1 MTDPTPDRCCDPD
14 LLRRDVSDT
23 GLELAVAGFTAL
35 WHGDR
40 RLPAQL
46 LPHRAAAER
55 VASDLARHGRAELDE
70 RGRLVGIHGLTLRTT
85 RHRFTAAGRTHH
97 TWCAFDSIGIP
108 AALHLDAVAHTDCPT
123 CSGPLEVRIHQ
134 GQPAQIDRALTLE
147 HDSAPISDGAAAIVL
162 APGELRTLG
171 GVVFLWMGVDLGP
184 FELAELARRTRYR
197 RVANAARS
205 SSEKSCGSSQAAKW
219 PPLSTSLK

>member
-1 MTDPTPDRCCDPD
+1 MTDPTPDRCCDPY
-14 LLRRDVSDT
+14 LLRRDVSDA

-70 RGRLVGIHGLTLRTT
+70 SGRLVGIHGLTLRTT

-134 GQPAQIDRALTLE
+134 GQPETSEAVVWMPTGSITNLMADFCA
-147 HDSAPISDGAAAIVL
+147 SANLYCNVDHLRRIVTAAPVCGEVTDLATAAA
-162 APGELRTLG
+162 LG
-171 GVVFLWMGVDLGP
+171 HGTWADVG
-184 FELAELARRTRYR
+184 ELARQGLEPQP
-197 RVANAARS
+197 S
-205 SSEKSCGSSQAAKW
+205 D
-219 PPLSTSLK
+219 P